1 LKTTFPEDFQTELL
15 EMKIPMSEMKYALD
29 EVNKRLDISKEKISK
44 FEGIT
49 MEVIQNKQKNILN
62 E

>member
-29 EVNKRLDISKEKISK
+29 EVNKRLDISKEKIFKVS
-44 FEGIT
+44 GG
-49 MEVIQNKQKNILN
+49 
-62 E
+62 